1 MYAYRRFGYG
11 IGIGPPGTL
20 GTQLPPPE
28 YPLQEFPGSIV
39 RAPFAGFKSYFGGFG
54 FVPSD
59 FCGLPKVG
67 ADESARVIAKIRQE
81 RIERSVSL
89 PSNQFSITAAK
100 ACRLSRRPTLGLK
113 WLL

>member
-39 RAPFAGFKSYFGGFG
+39 RAPFAGFKSYFGEPMFG
-54 FVPSD
+54 PWG
-59 FCGLPKVG
+59 FCGLPRAG
-67 ADESARVIAKIRQE
+67 SDESAMAIPKIRHERMNEISVCGETRRMGQE
-81 RIERSVSL
+81 RCR
-89 PSNQFSITAAK
+89 AK
-100 ACRLSRRPTLGLK
+100 DFTDAFCCILA
-113 WLL
+113 